1 MSSTQSK
8 SKSISVV
15 SDIINKKIKKS
26 IENSDDQSFMNTIK
40 NSIRDKLSS
49 SVLNDIGL
57 FNSSNTSTETPSVSD
72 QVLNIPNVEDQTF
85 TEIKPYDHQYFENSE
100 YGDYSTGDIDI
111 KYYNQKYNASNPNTS
126 FANYD
131 VDIKDLLND
140 LGSDGDNKLA
150 NRMRVVSLKNK
161 EAIINRA
168 KVDRYTNQHY
178 FTEELNNHANSI
190 WWENDDYESLF

>member
-1 MSSTQSK
+1 MSNKQSK
-8 SKSISVV
+8 SKSINPI

-57 FNSSNTSTETPSVSD
+57 FNSPNIPTEAPSVSTQISD
-72 QVLNIPNVEDQTF
+72 MPNVEDQTF
-85 TEIKPYDHQYFENSE
+85 TEIRPYEHQYFENND
-100 YGDYSTGDIDI
+100 YGDYSMSDIDI
-111 KYYNQKYNASNPNTS
+111 KYYNQKYNNNSNTS

-161 EAIINRA
+161 EAIINRS
-168 KVDRYTNQHY
+168 KVDKYTNQHY